1 MQEVARVL
9 CSTHPCLRASAPL
22 LLCIQ
27 HASEF
32 LSITYLRSKLV
43 FAPPDGQCLQMRH
56 IADVAPIFLPHP
68 NTINCRRYPQ
78 TGSSVSFVT
87 VFLPKQHPSA
97 SPNIVTAATHN
108 PTTSTI
114 NEMQTTSA
122 MNENQPS
129 MGPYAT
135 SQPSARPPTSTWP
148 LVRHPIWQGL
158 TDKSIWMAA
167 VIINIAM
174 MIITACLSPT
184 SFSVFGLV
192 NGITLIVVPTYIAT
206 NVILIPILK
215 HLLGSFF
222 WAVFFSSKRA
232 RARPPV
238 PSA

>member
-1 MQEVARVL
+1 
-9 CSTHPCLRASAPL
+9 
-22 LLCIQ
+22 
-27 HASEF
+27 
-32 LSITYLRSKLV
+32 
-43 FAPPDGQCLQMRH
+43 MRR
-56 IADVAPIFLPHP
+56 IADVAPIFLPQP

-87 VFLPKQHPSA
+87 IFLPKQHPSA

-148 LVRHPIWQGL
+148 LVRHQIWQGL

-174 MIITACLSPT
+174 MILTACLSPT
-184 SFSVFGLV
+184 SFSFFGLV

-222 WAVFFSSKRA
+222 GPCFSPRSAREPVLPFHRLDLRPEDIPEFQSMTALPTLPPLRA
-232 RARPPV
+232 ELERPGCDL
-238 PSA
+238 